1 MVFKMGHGG
10 TLDPL
15 ATGVLIIGL
24 GRGTKALPDFLGGTK
39 TYETV
44 VLFGKATD
52 TYDVAGRIVTEKP
65 HGHITRGLVE
75 DKIKAFRGHIKQ
87 VPPLYSA
94 LKINGMKAY
103 DYARSGKPLPRE
115 LESRDMVVDECE
127 ITDWYGGGQHDFR
140 WPAAA
145 ASAEDQAVARQLLKI
160 EGATAIPSA
169 SADSASDPPATT
181 SNEVSRH
188 NGVATNQHQSGTPAS
203 DITEQSNAMT
213 AQEKA
218 ALHTHDV
225 PVLSEEPADAPAARI
240 RLTSSSG
247 FYVRSFAH
255 DLGIAC
261 DSYATMA
268 ELIRVRQSGYTVKV
282 PPPDEQVPCLTY
294 EDLENGEQVWG
305 PKLSKVLE
313 KWMQEHPVEDSS
325 ARVDDRDRQYNGRRH
340 NNNQRDHRRRE
351 TYGNAGSRHRADS
364 GSKRHRRNSS
374 SPDI

>member
-52 TYDVAGRIVTEKP
+52 TYDVAGKIVTEKP
-65 HGHITRGLVE
+65 HGHITRSLVE

-87 VPPLYSA
+87 VPPIYSA

-127 ITDWYGGGQHDFR
+127 IMDWYEGGQHDFR

-145 ASAEDQAVARQLLKI
+145 ASAEDKAVARKLLKI
-160 EGATAIPSA
+160 EEATVIPPA
-169 SADSASDPPATT
+169 SADSVLDPPETT
-181 SNEVSRH
+181 SNEGSRQD
-188 NGVATNQHQSGTPAS
+188 GAA
-203 DITEQSNAMT
+203 TEQHLGGNSAPDSTEKLNIMT

-218 ALHTHDV
+218 ALHTHDI
-225 PVLSEEPADAPAARI
+225 PVLSEQPADAPAARI

-268 ELIRVRQSGYTVKV
+268 ELTRVRQSGYTVKD
-282 PPPDEQVPCLTY
+282 PPPDGQVPCLTY
-294 EDLENGEQVWG
+294 EDLESGEQVWG
-305 PKLSKVLE
+305 PKLSNVLDQ
-313 KWMQEHPVEDSS
+313 WMQDHPVEDTS
-325 ARVDDRDRQYNGRRH
+325 ARVDDRDRHYNAKR
-340 NNNQRDHRRRE
+340 NKNQRDHRRRDA
-351 TYGNAGSRHRADS
+351 YGSAGNRDRADS
-364 GSKRHRRNSS
+364 GPKRQRRNSS